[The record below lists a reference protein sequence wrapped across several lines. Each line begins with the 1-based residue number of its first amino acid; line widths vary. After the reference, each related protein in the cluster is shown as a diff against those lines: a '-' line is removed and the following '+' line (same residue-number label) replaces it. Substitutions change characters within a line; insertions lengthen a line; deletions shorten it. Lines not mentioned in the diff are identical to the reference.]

1 MSAED
6 RVAQRLP
13 PISREFDALARNEAL
28 LRVIRETVRAEMR
41 AEREAMKASKE
52 T

>member
-6 RVAQRLP
+6 RAAQRLP
-13 PISREFDALARNEAL
+13 PISDEFDALIRNEAL
-28 LRVIRETVRAEMR
+28 LRLVREIVRQEVR